1 MKPFRASWRA
11 VSRVVN
17 VIFGRRSKARLA
29 VFAALFAAGIGLV
42 FISQISD
49 LKTEHQAIAQ
59 VIQALGESLL
69 IASLLATVAD
79 PFVQQRFA
87 EEWGLGVFWAIFNQS
102 APSPLRRAVNS
113 IAQPDRYV
121 AHREWLL
128 ELDWADED
136 HKTIQISIESHRRV
150 ICVDRDGWHPVET
163 DSGIVT
169 DCDGQ
174 PSVFTNL
181 TVNAREWTLVLDE
194 GNIGEHVEVD
204 EHGTSRLMTSDLL
217 KDHRV
222 GYAEEVAITTGMRTK
237 LRALDSIPLFSRE
250 TVLSWMV
257 EVRGAAVPD
266 LFIELFGSSS
276 PSGELQP
283 GGGGHRWIFRSKADD
298 VTFPGYGIVLQ
309 WRPIT
314 GDDGKAGAAVAGL

>member
-1 MKPFRASWRA
+1 MSVVSALWRTIG
-11 VSRVVN
+11 RVGY
-17 VIFGRRSKARLA
+17 VIFGQRSKARLA
-29 VFAALFAAGIGLV
+29 VFAALFAAGVALV
-42 FISQISD
+42 FVSQGHN
-49 LKTEHQAIAQ
+49 LEHDHRVVAQ

-102 APSPLRRAVNS
+102 APRPLRRAVNS

-128 ELDWADED
+128 ELEWADENY
-136 HKTIQISIESHRRV
+136 KTVQVSIESHRRV
-150 ICVDRDGWHPVET
+150 VCVDRDGWHPVET

-174 PSVFTNL
+174 PSSFTNL
-181 TVNAREWTLVLDE
+181 TVNAREWTIALDE
-194 GNIGEHVEVD
+194 GNIGEHVKVD
-204 EHGTSRLMTSDLL
+204 ETGTSRLVTSGLL

-222 GYAEEVAITTGMRTK
+222 GYEEEVAITTGMRTK

-250 TVLSWMV
+250 TVLSWTV
-257 EVRGAAVPD
+257 EVRGGAVPD

-283 GGGGHRWIFRSKADD
+283 GGSGRRWVFHSKTDD

-314 GDDGKAGAAVAGL
+314 DGDQKPGAAVAGL